1 MKTILVIVLITMACL
16 AGFTAIGKLT
26 DANLSSA
33 GTKSSSIENS
43 LTLTISGNV
52 NKPGTY
58 KLSVGA
64 TLVDLLHSCGGTT
77 SNADELAF
85 DTSHV
90 LENKEEIYIAP
101 LYDNSS
107 ACATMPIVKVCLN
120 SASAEELNSIAGFTK
135 SASAAVVSFRTSHTF
150 ETLEEVM
157 DVPGCGKATY
167 MSVRDKL
174 TLRSTAE

>member
-33 GTKSSSIENS
+33 GTKSSSTENS

-64 TLVDLLHSCGGTT
+64 TLVDLLYSCGGTT

-90 LENKEEIYIAP
+90 LENKEEIYIAW
-101 LYDNSS
+101 
-107 ACATMPIVKVCLN
+107 ATMPIVKVCLN
-120 SASAEELNSIAGFTK
+120 SGSAEELNSIAGVTK

-174 TLRSTAE
+174 TLRSSAE